1 MKIDKS
7 FGEEVI
13 AKARQKGIDLVE
25 IYALEGKILSVEVK
39 EQKVEGLESSNIFGY
54 GIRVIIDG
62 RLGFAYSTSKNG
74 VDDILSKAIEN
85 TSFVNPDNAL
95 ILPEPSGFYYN
106 VDVFDP
112 LIETIPQDLII
123 KRALEIEDS
132 AFSTDPRIKK
142 TRKASVTISSLKKT
156 IINSMG
162 INVSYDATSLIA
174 QIMVVAEDGKESQ
187 SAWEFEGSRFL
198 KDLSFKD
205 IGARAAKKAISLLGS
220 RRLSSRKAAVLFDQP
235 VAAEFLGFLA
245 PSFFGEE
252 IIKGKSLLNGRVGQ
266 RVFSPLIN
274 IIDNGLLDGRLGSRP
289 VDGEGVNSRIN
300 NLVVEGILQGYL
312 HNTYTARR
320 LSSKNTANAS
330 RESYTEP
337 PHVSISNLYIS
348 PSEKAKPLS
357 LKELMGAEPEVLYV
371 LDVMGM
377 HTANPVTGEFS
388 VGVSGLWIENGEVKF
403 PVKEVMIAG
412 NVIDLFGRL
421 VAVGDDLRFYGPTG
435 SPHLL
440 FRDVDISG

>member
-1 MKIDKS
+1 MKTELQSCEDIIRK
-7 FGEEVI
+7 
-13 AKARQKGIDLVE
+13 
-25 IYALEGKILSVEVK
+25 ALEKGAREAEVYGVEARGVSVEVRGQ
-39 EQKVEGLESSNIFGY
+39 ELEGLEESNISGY
-54 GIRVIIDG
+54 GLRVIING
-62 RLGFAYSTSKNG
+62 RLGFAYSSSIEKIE
-74 VDDILSKAIEN
+74 DLIIRAIE
-85 TSFVNPDNAL
+85 SAGFADPDYDL
-95 ILPEPSGFYYN
+95 VLPEPSGFYHN
-106 VDVFDP
+106 VEIRDAS
-112 LIETIPQDLII
+112 IESLQKGDLINYAI
-123 KRALEIEDS
+123 ELEKGALQV
-132 AFSTDPRIKK
+132 DPRIKK
-142 TRKASVTISSLKKT
+142 TRKATVNISVSKKRVVNSL
-156 IINSMG
+156 G
-162 INVSYDATSLIA
+162 IDVSYISTSCSA

-205 IGARAAKKAISLLGS
+205 IGARAAKKALSLLGS
-220 RRLSSRKAAVLFDQP
+220 KRLSSRRAFILFDQW
-235 VAAEFLGFLA
+235 VAGEFLGFLA
-245 PSFFGEE
+245 SSFSAEE
-252 IIKGKSLLNGRVGQ
+252 VLKGKSMLAGKLGCKL
-266 RVFSPLIN
+266 FSPLID
-274 IIDNGLLDGRLGSRP
+274 ITDNALLPGRLGSRP

-312 HNTYTARR
+312 HNTYTAKR
-320 LSSKNTANAS
+320 LSSKNTANAG
-330 RESYTEP
+330 RGSYTEP

-403 PVKEVMIAG
+403 PVREVMIAG

-421 VAVGDDLRFYGPTG
+421 IAVGDDLRFYGPTG

>member
-1 MKIDKS
+1 MKINQS
-7 FGEEVI
+7 FGEEIIVR
-13 AKARQKGIDLVE
+13 ARQRGIDLVE
-25 IYALEGKILSVEVK
+25 VYVVEWKGLSVEVK
-39 EQKVEGLESSNIFGY
+39 EQKVEGLDSSDTFGY
-54 GIRVIIDG
+54 AIRIIRDG
-62 RLGFAYSTSKNG
+62 RLGFAYSSSKDR

-85 TSFVNPDNAL
+85 ASFVNPDNAL
-95 ILPEPSGFYYN
+95 ALPEPSGFYYN

-112 LIETIPQDLII
+112 LIETIPQDFLI
-123 KRALEIEDS
+123 KKALEIEES
-132 AFSTDPRIKK
+132 ALSADPRIKR
-142 TRKASVTISSLKKT
+142 TRKASVTITSLKKT
-156 IINSMG
+156 IINSTG
-162 INVSYDATSLIA
+162 INVSYKSTSLVA

-198 KDLSFKD
+198 KDISFKD
-205 IGARAAKKAISLLGS
+205 IGLRAAKKAISLLGS

-252 IIKGKSLLNGRVGQ
+252 IVKGKSLLNGRIGQ
-266 RVFSPLIN
+266 KVFSPLIN
-274 IIDNGLLDGRLGSRP
+274 IIDNGLLDRRLGSRP

-300 NLVVEGILQGYL
+300 NLVVEGVIQGYL

-357 LKELMGAEPEVLYV
+357 LKELIVAEPEVLYV

-403 PVKEVMIAG
+403 PVREVMIAG

-440 FRDVDISG
+440 FKDVDISG